1 MLSQL
6 LFTFPTASGSQS
18 GSRPVHL
25 GADGTAVKAVK
36 TWRPTFPSTRRGT
49 STWLRS
55 QAQESHTDTSAR
67 TSRSRPTKL
76 ASQCRSNTNSRAC
89 AAAAS
94 ALTAAGSPS
103 QKPAIR
109 LWL

>member
-6 LFTFPTASGSQS
+6 VFTFPTASGSQS
-18 GSRPVHL
+18 GSRPLHL
-25 GADGTAVKAVK
+25 GADGTAVKAVN
-36 TWRPTFPSTRRGT
+36 TCRPTLPANMRGT

-55 QAQESHTDTSAR
+55 HAQVPHTCVCAR

-76 ASQCRSNTNSRAC
+76 ASQCRSKTKSRAC
-89 AAAAS
+89 AAAA
-94 ALTAAGSPS
+94 AADTVSGWPS